1 MKGRSVRRLG
11 VSGVLLVC
19 LAVLTGSAGAVED
32 PAAAEQQLSIGD
44 ATVNEGAGTA
54 TFTVSL
60 TAGKDAA
67 DVDVKTSSGTA
78 SPGSDYAE
86 KSERLT
92 GIPAGGNKTFI
103 VAIAQDALD
112 EDDETFKVT
121 LSNPAKA
128 TIGDGEA
135 IGKIIDDDS
144 APTVASI
151 SDVTVSE
158 GVKANFTVQLSAASG
173 KAVTV
178 KYSTAEGTATD
189 PEDFAEVLNGSIQ
202 IAAGQTSGTIGI
214 DVKQDT
220 LVEGTEHFFVNLVG
234 ADNASIGSDPQGR
247 ATITDDDT
255 APSTSG
261 ITDPI
266 VNEGNSGVV
275 KANFVVTLSAAS
287 SQPVTIRYST
297 VDGSAKQPADYVPAD
312 NQAITIAAGQRS
324 GTIAIDVKGDTDSEG
339 SGDPRSEDF
348 FVNLLSATNA
358 TLGSDTQGKATIVDD
373 DVVPTRRVSV
383 FPAEVT
389 EGSGGNVN
397 LDFKVRLDA
406 SSAVP
411 VVVTATTENGTAV
424 APGDYD
430 VRTERITF
438 APGVVERTFSVSVK
452 GDTLDEP
459 DETVLVRLTDASPAP
474 PAAIATA
481 QAVGTIKDNDNNS
494 KLAIGDTEANEGSAG
509 ASSTMTFKVTLA
521 PASARTV
528 TVAYATASGTA
539 TVDTDYKA
547 ASGTLSFAPGETEKV
562 VSVTVLGDDVSE
574 ENETV
579 LLNLSAPV
587 GAALADGQGQGVI
600 VDRNAPPSLSINDV
614 TAREGEGATFTVTL
628 AGTTLRPVT
637 VTFSTSDGT
646 AKEGSDYAPRRGTL
660 TFAPGEKTKTIAVT
674 VLDDTVEET
683 AESFGVSLGDP
694 VNAVIL
700 KRSGNATIEASD
712 LSTVANP
719 TGGGSL
725 GTGGLNNNNR
735 PLPPLNPK
743 PPAGK
748 TASKVLLPRII
759 LGPRIVTLRSGQARM
774 LVTCMKNS
782 PIVCSGS
789 IELETAAKPTLK
801 LGKKA
806 FSVKKGKKA
815 FVPILLSAQGMK
827 RLAQTGSIQVRVIV
841 YVKTSAKKSIKV
853 QPGVITVKVAKAA
866 AQSSAP

>member
-1 MKGRSVRRLG
+1 M
-11 VSGVLLVC
+11 SGILLVC

-128 TIGDGEA
+128 TIGDGEAIGKPTIGDGEA

-312 NQAITIAAGQRS
+312 NQAITIAAGQTS

-389 EGSGGNVN
+389 EGSGEGSGGNVN

-411 VVVTATTENGTAV
+411 VAVTATTENGTAV

-430 VRTERITF
+430 VKTERITF

-600 VDRNAPPSLSINDV
+600 VDKNAPPSLSINDV

-719 TGGGSL
+719 TGGGGL
-725 GTGGLNNNNR
+725 NQGGTGGLNNPNR

-774 LVTCMKNS
+774 L
-782 PIVCSGS
+782 
-789 IELETAAKPTLK
+789 
-801 LGKKA
+801 
-806 FSVKKGKKA
+806 
-815 FVPILLSAQGMK
+815 
-827 RLAQTGSIQVRVIV
+827 
-841 YVKTSAKKSIKV
+841 
-853 QPGVITVKVAKAA
+853 
-866 AQSSAP
+866 